1 MSWKSNSLWSSCA
14 LVRALALTC
23 AYFFVSLAPLPANAG
38 IWEIGASGS
47 YRRQNIDVDAVDES
61 QSITGSL
68 SYYLDEASAIELSYT
83 DGISK
88 RTINP
93 TVVNGHI
100 TTATYKALGLDFVYT
115 LGSGSTRPYVKA
127 GAQYLLE
134 KKIVD
139 QYLDNTGNF
148 QAKTSESSPSL
159 VPSVGVGFKMG
170 LTTTI
175 SLKAGIDAW
184 TSASLSVQPIKIDYA
199 GRVGLSWMF

>member
-1 MSWKSNSLWSSCA
+1 MNSKSKSHSSWLQRAFVFLCGVLPLLVVSS
-14 LVRALALTC
+14 
-23 AYFFVSLAPLPANAG
+23 PARAG

-68 SYYLDEASAIELSYT
+68 SYYLDQASAIELSYT

-88 RTINP
+88 RSINP

-115 LGSGSTRPYVKA
+115 LGSGSTRPYIKA

-134 KKIVD
+134 KRIVD
-139 QYLDNTGNF
+139 QYLDNSGNF
-148 QAKTSESSPSL
+148 QPKTSESSPSL

-175 SLKAGIDAW
+175 SLKAGVDAW
-184 TSASLSVQPIKIDYA
+184 TSESLSVRPVKIDYA
-199 GRVGLSWMF
+199 GRCGLSWMF